1 MHRERQARPH
11 GSEAALAYAREDS
24 TGRMREARIAALA
37 DTGHSLDTRERAA
50 PGITMHCAFQRMRMH
65 GKGGLPPYRSRPP
78 CVMSVY

>member
-11 GSEAALAYAREDS
+11 GSEAALAYARKDS
-24 TGRMREARIAALA
+24 TGQMRETRSIALA